1 MPAAEVAGLRAM
13 PDDRLR
19 QELEETLRALFN
31 LRFQAATRQLADV
44 SQVRA
49 ARRRAARIRTLLRER
64 DLLIDRSHAAVAA
77 PPPEETET
85 PSADGDAKDL
95 APAGDGGAPDDPAGE
110 RADAGDLAPAEAV
123 DAEAEAPDGADAE
136 AGDGADAEAEAA
148 DGGGEERADG
158 GDGEQR

>member
-85 PSADGDAKDL
+85 PSADGDAAD
-95 APAGDGGAPDDPAGE
+95 AADGGAPDDPAGE
-110 RADAGDLAPAEAV
+110 RADAGDLAPAG
-123 DAEAEAPDGADAE
+123 DRAEAEDGADAE
-136 AGDGADAEAEAA
+136 AAA
-148 DGGGEERADG
+148 PDGGGEDRADG
-158 GDGEQR
+158 GDGERR

>member
-64 DLLIDRSHAAVAA
+64 DLLIDRSHAAAAA

-85 PSADGDAKDL
+85 PSADGDAAD
-95 APAGDGGAPDDPAGE
+95 AGDSAAPDDSAGE
-110 RADAGDLAPAEAV
+110 RADAGDLAPA
-123 DAEAEAPDGADAE
+123 
-136 AGDGADAEAEAA
+136 GDGADAEAAA
-148 DGGGEERADG
+148 PDGGGEDRVGG

>member
-64 DLLIDRSHAAVAA
+64 DLLIDRSHAAAAA

-85 PSADGDAKDL
+85 PSADGDAADAWDSAAPDDSAGERADAVDL
-95 APAGDGGAPDDPAGE
+95 APAGDG
-110 RADAGDLAPAEAV
+110 ADAG
-123 DAEAEAPDGADAE
+123 AEAP
-136 AGDGADAEAEAA
+136 
-148 DGGGEERADG
+148 DGGGEERAGG

>member
-64 DLLIDRSHAAVAA
+64 DLLIDRSHAAAAA

-85 PSADGDAKDL
+85 PSADGDAAD
-95 APAGDGGAPDDPAGE
+95 AGDSAAPDDSAGE
-110 RADAGDLAPAEAV
+110 RADAGDLAPA
-123 DAEAEAPDGADAE
+123 
-136 AGDGADAEAEAA
+136 GDGADAEAAA
-148 DGGGEERADG
+148 PDGGGEDRAGG

>member
-64 DLLIDRSHAAVAA
+64 DLLIDRSHAAAA

-85 PSADGDAKDL
+85 PSADGDAADAGDSAAPDDSAGERADAVDL
-95 APAGDGGAPDDPAGE
+95 APAGDG
-110 RADAGDLAPAEAV
+110 ADAG
-123 DAEAEAPDGADAE
+123 AEAP
-136 AGDGADAEAEAA
+136 
-148 DGGGEERADG
+148 DGGGEERAGG

>member
-85 PSADGDAKDL
+85 PSADGDAAD
-95 APAGDGGAPDDPAGE
+95 AGDGGAPDDPAGE
-110 RADAGDLAPAEAV
+110 RADAGDLAPAGDGA
-123 DAEAEAPDGADAE
+123 DAGAEAEAP
-136 AGDGADAEAEAA
+136 

>member
-77 PPPEETET
+77 PPPEETEA
-85 PSADGDAKDL
+85 PSADGDA
-95 APAGDGGAPDDPAGE
+95 AAAGDGGAPDDHAGE
-110 RADAGDLAPAEAV
+110 RADAGDLAPAE
-123 DAEAEAPDGADAE
+123 DRAEAEDGADAGAE
-136 AGDGADAEAEAA
+136 AAAPAGDGED
-148 DGGGEERADG
+148 RADG
-158 GDGEQR
+158 VDGEQR

>member
-49 ARRRAARIRTLLRER
+49 ARRRAARIHTLLRER

-85 PSADGDAKDL
+85 PSADGDAAD
-95 APAGDGGAPDDPAGE
+95 AGDGGAPDDPAVE
-110 RADAGDLAPAEAV
+110 RADAGDLAPAGDGAG
-123 DAEAEAPDGADAE
+123 AEAEDGADAV
-136 AGDGADAEAEAA
+136 AEAPNGGSEDRA
-148 DGGGEERADG
+148 GGE
-158 GDGEQR
+158 DGEQR